1 MSDRLTVAALPSTV
15 EAELIRGKLAA
26 AGIDAVLVEPVA
38 GDSPQRGVGGR
49 VQVQVGP
56 ADFERAMQLL
66 FPIPTLAR
74 GGRAPA
80 PPAWKCPKCGEEV
93 RGDSSVCWSC
103 GANREA
109 AAASRAPASPAP
121 ASPAPASP
129 APVTPRAGMPLP
141 PAAPAGFTPPDP
153 TASAAP
159 PGHGYNHRRFNL
171 PQSDGIPLVLPAPVP
186 RSATGSS
193 DLQMV
198 VPPLDAGALPSS
210 AAEARRRAKSDPTV
224 ANDRAAR
231 RAWWTAAIGL
241 VGLPILW
248 PLLLYSAA
256 VVLALGLLNR
266 PLSRRG
272 ARFFY
277 GALGLNA
284 LAVAVVFAF
293 LALRQ

>member
-1 MSDRLTVAALPSTV
+1 MSDRLTVAALPSTM

-26 AGIDAVLVEPVA
+26 AGIDAVLVEPA
-38 GDSPQRGVGGR
+38 ADDSPQRGVGGR
-49 VQVQVGP
+49 VQVQVEP

-66 FPIPTLAR
+66 FPIPALAR

-93 RGDSSVCWSC
+93 LGDSPVCWSC

-109 AAASRAPASPAP
+109 AAASPAA
-121 ASPAPASP
+121 ASQ

-159 PGHGYNHRRFNL
+159 PPGHGSNHRRFNL

-198 VPPLDAGALPSS
+198 VPPLDAGASPSS

-231 RAWWTAAIGL
+231 RAWWTAVIGL

-284 LAVAVVFAF
+284 LAVAVIFAV